1 MLISLILL
9 EQLDRAIGP
18 HTKRTVSH
26 QPNIRNA
33 EKNENVPLLY
43 LSYYTAQGFWSLNS
57 QIFTSPLPK

>member
-26 QPNIRNA
+26 QPNIKNA
-33 EKNENVPLLY
+33 EKNENVPLSY
-43 LSYYTAQGFWSLNS
+43 LSYYTAHGF
-57 QIFTSPLPK
+57 